1 MEAANTDLLPGTL
14 DMLVL
19 TTLAAGPAHGYA
31 ISQSLRNQSGGA
43 LEVEQ
48 GSLYPALYRMEKKGW
63 IKSKWTVS
71 DTNRKVKAYRLTPAG
86 KRNANAEQASW
97 AAFVAAVSGVVK
109 GA

>member
-19 TTLAAGPAHGYA
+19 TMLSGGPAHGYA
-31 ISQSLRNQSGGA
+31 ISQSLRNLSAGA
-43 LEVEQ
+43 LDVEQ

-63 IKSKWTVS
+63 IRSKWTVS
-71 DTNRKVKAYRLTPAG
+71 DTNRKVKAYSLTPTG
-86 KRNANAEQASW
+86 IKRANAEQASW
-97 AAFVAAVSGVVK
+97 KAFVAAVSGVVK